1 MTEIQKQII
10 ALLRQINSQNV
21 SVLERTHLKSKLQDL
36 KKIASVI
43 TKHK

>member
-10 ALLRQINSQNV
+10 AVLRQINSQNV
-21 SVLERTHLKSKLQDL
+21 STLERMELKAKLVDL
-36 KKIASVI
+36 KKLASVI

>member
-10 ALLRQINSQNV
+10 ALMRQINSQNV
-21 SVLERTHLKSKLQDL
+21 SVLERTQLKSKLIDL
-36 KKIASVI
+36 KKMASVI